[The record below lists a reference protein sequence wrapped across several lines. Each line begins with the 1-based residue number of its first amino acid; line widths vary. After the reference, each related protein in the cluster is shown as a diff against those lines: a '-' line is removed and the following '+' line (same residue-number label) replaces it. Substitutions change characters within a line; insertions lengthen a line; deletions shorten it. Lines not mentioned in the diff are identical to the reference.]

1 MNCFYRQ
8 LYLLVIGD
16 LVANFDSVDL
26 WIIML
31 WIESF
36 LTECLLRSKVVT
48 TAKAGKLRKWE
59 WEVSTV
65 IILTRARFDWKHPK
79 QLFLLAT

>member
-26 WIIML
+26 YNYYVMNREL
-31 WIESF
+31 
-36 LTECLLRSKVVT
+36 
-48 TAKAGKLRKWE
+48 
-59 WEVSTV
+59 
-65 IILTRARFDWKHPK
+65 FDWVS
-79 QLFLLAT
+79 FTI

>member
-8 LYLLVIGD
+8 LYLLVIGTW
-16 LVANFDSVDL
+16 LPILILLIFI
-26 WIIML
+26 IIML